1 MNKDVI
7 LKVKD
12 AAKIS
17 GKNEDFIR
25 AEIRKGNLPAIK
37 RGTEWIIQKKEL
49 DKYLGIEIN
58 DESIAK
64 DIKIMELEK
73 ELQIYKTKVITLEG
87 LIKTANSVIAS

>member
-1 MNKDVI
+1 MNNDLI

-49 DKYLGIEIN
+49 DKYLGIETN
-58 DESIAK
+58 DEFIAK
-64 DIKIMELEK
+64 DLYITKLESQIRIYENQISMVKSYIESLMKIL
-73 ELQIYKTKVITLEG
+73 
-87 LIKTANSVIAS
+87 